1 MLSDRGSTPLSS
13 TRWTLHE
20 HLLFQRRLC
29 CHGVAVMSITEK
41 QGSRL
46 GALTLAFL
54 LFVFLLL
61 LPLGELLLP
70 LFAVIIFSYLW
81 DKEPGKGLYDG
92 LWKLNIISLLPDFL
106 ICHSVYLPNIQFSRC
121 VPGPHFLTD
130 PAVAGSPRFTGGPA
144 VFYWVRKRPFTNTA
158 KSTLFC
164 IWEVNISLFLMESL
178 HYGEILGWI
187 RITYGFI
194 RTIITGNI
202 SLFWG

>member
-1 MLSDRGSTPLSS
+1 MKLPKRRPCRWGPRRGNSKTTATLVESLADGFSDRSSTLLGS

-81 DKEPGKGLYDG
+81 NKEPGKGLYDG

-121 VPGPHFLTD
+121 KSIPFYPSFLRCLPLLDFPPHFRRDFADKL
-130 PAVAGSPRFTGGPA
+130 P
-144 VFYWVRKRPFTNTA
+144 
-158 KSTLFC
+158 
-164 IWEVNISLFLMESL
+164 
-178 HYGEILGWI
+178 
-187 RITYGFI
+187 
-194 RTIITGNI
+194 
-202 SLFWG
+202 

>member
-1 MLSDRGSTPLSS
+1 MRIAIITPAFGPVAQLGERSVRIREVESSSLFRS

-121 VPGPHFLTD
+121 KSIPFYPSFLRCLPLLDFPPHFPDKL
-130 PAVAGSPRFTGGPA
+130 P
-144 VFYWVRKRPFTNTA
+144 
-158 KSTLFC
+158 
-164 IWEVNISLFLMESL
+164 
-178 HYGEILGWI
+178 
-187 RITYGFI
+187 
-194 RTIITGNI
+194 
-202 SLFWG
+202 

>member
-1 MLSDRGSTPLSS
+1 MQTVVLLYLLSVDAAASPARSEYGALAQLVARNVRNVEVRGSNPLCS

-29 CHGVAVMSITEK
+29 CHGVAVMSTTEK

-46 GALTLAFL
+46 GALPLAFL

-81 DKEPGKGLYDG
+81 DKETGKGLYDG

-121 VPGPHFLTD
+121 KSIPFYPSFLRCLPLLDFPPHFRRDFADKL
-130 PAVAGSPRFTGGPA
+130 P
-144 VFYWVRKRPFTNTA
+144 
-158 KSTLFC
+158 
-164 IWEVNISLFLMESL
+164 
-178 HYGEILGWI
+178 
-187 RITYGFI
+187 
-194 RTIITGNI
+194 
-202 SLFWG
+202 